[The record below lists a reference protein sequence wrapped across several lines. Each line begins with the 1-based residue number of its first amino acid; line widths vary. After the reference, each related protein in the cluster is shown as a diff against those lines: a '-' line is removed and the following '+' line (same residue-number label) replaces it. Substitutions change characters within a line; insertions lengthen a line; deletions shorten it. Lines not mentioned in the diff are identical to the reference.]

1 MEVILKE
8 EMKGL
13 GKALELVKV
22 KNGYAHNYLFPRGMA
37 VLATTGARKQL
48 EQERA
53 LAEARAKQERAQWQT
68 VADKLQNV
76 SVTIASRV
84 AEGEKLYGSVTAQD
98 IAIKLKETGRDIDRK
113 NILLVEPIKQ
123 LGMYTVKI
131 QLHRDVEAKIKLWV
145 ISDESKTK

>member
-1 MEVILKE
+1 MEIILKE
-8 EMKGL
+8 EIPGL

-22 KNGYAHNYLFPRGMA
+22 KNGYAHNFLFPRGMA
-37 VLATTGARKQL
+37 VLATAGARRQL
-48 EQERA
+48 EQERV
-53 LAEARAKQERAQWQT
+53 LAEERIKQEKAQWQA

-98 IAIKLKETGRDIDRK
+98 ISNKLKESGRDIDRK
-113 NILLVEPIKQ
+113 AVLLPEPIKQ
-123 LGMYTVKI
+123 LGMYTVKV

-145 ISDESKTK
+145 ISDESK

>member
-8 EMKGL
+8 ELKGL

-22 KNGYAHNYLFPRGMA
+22 KNGYAHNYLFPRGLA

-98 IAIKLKETGRDIDRK
+98 IANKLRETGRDIDRK
-113 NILLVEPIKQ
+113 NILLAEPIKQ
-123 LGMYTVKI
+123 LGMYTVKV

-145 ISDESKTK
+145 ISDESK